1 LSRTLTDEADD
12 VLLRRA
18 EQEDRSIQGSVY

>member
-1 LSRTLTDEADD
+1 LTDEADE

-18 EQEDRSIQGSVY
+18 EKEDRSIQGSVY